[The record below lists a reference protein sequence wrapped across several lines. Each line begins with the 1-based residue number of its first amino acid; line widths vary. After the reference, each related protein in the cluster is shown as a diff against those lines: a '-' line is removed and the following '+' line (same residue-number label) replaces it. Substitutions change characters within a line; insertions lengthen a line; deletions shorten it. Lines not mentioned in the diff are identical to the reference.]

1 MVFEAK
7 KGDDTMINRYQTAN
21 QSNYHPSFYTK
32 AQAAVPVKAS
42 ENGPASSQTT
52 AQTSQTGRFDQVDVT
67 KDWKQMAIDTLNELS
82 DKYENIA
89 FGIIDFDS
97 NLTLKNYASFLGKGQ
112 YLYMSTSF
120 LEKMGSGPAEYA
132 DCASRLEQALKGM
145 SDGAQNGL
153 PEKTINQG
161 VYLTKDQ
168 TAVWQTLLEEKPEN
182 PLLPKEDE
190 KKNLLPW
197 LTEEENKKSIFDQD
211 LSRYSINTKNL
222 LTSPGHAGMNVASAR
237 TVSQV
242 QNAAFSAKHSLC
254 QLRMALAFT
263 TNDKD
268 SQKLRQ
274 AIRQM
279 EKVVRQA
286 GSKVRDLQ
294 KMSEVKAKKERQIKE
309 RKRKEARKTS
319 AILNKKKKERFAK
332 DRQLSNES
340 IGYLAQ
346 VRSGYAQEND
356 ERLNQI
362 MVDLGV
368 YSTDP
373 MGLAALSG
381 MTAGASGVAV
391 EITMAAANAAIP
403 IPVVG
408 G

>member
-1 MVFEAK
+1 
-7 KGDDTMINRYQTAN
+7 MINRYQTAN
-21 QSNYHPSFYTK
+21 QPNYHPSFHTK
-32 AQAAVPVKAS
+32 AQAAIPVKAS
-42 ENGPASSQTT
+42 EDGPASSQTT

>member
-1 MVFEAK
+1 
-7 KGDDTMINRYQTAN
+7 MINRYQTTN
-21 QSNYHPSFYTK
+21 QSNYQPSFYTNCMK
-32 AQAAVPVKAS
+32 AQTAAPVKS
-42 ENGPASSQTT
+42 LENGTGAALQTT
-52 AQTSQTGRFDQVDVT
+52 AQTSQTGRFDQVDVA

-82 DKYENIA
+82 DKYENIG
-89 FGIIDFDS
+89 FGILDFDS
-97 NLTLKNYASFLGKGQ
+97 NFTLKNYASFLGKGQ

-132 DCASRLEQALKGM
+132 DCVSRLEQALKGL
-145 SDGAQNGL
+145 SEGAQNGL

-197 LTEEENKKSIFDQD
+197 LTEEEKNKKSIFDQD

-222 LTSPGHAGMNVASAR
+222 LTSPGHAGMNVASAK

-268 SQKLRQ
+268 VQKLRQ
-274 AIRQM
+274 AIKQM
-279 EKVVRQA
+279 EKVVHQA

-309 RKRKEARKTS
+309 RKRKEARKTN
-319 AILNKKKKERFAK
+319 AVLNKKKKERFAK
-332 DRQLSNES
+332 DRQISNES

-356 ERLNQI
+356 EHLNQI
-362 MVDLGV
+362 MADLGI
-368 YSTDP
+368 YASDP
-373 MGLAALSG
+373 MMGMAALSG

-403 IPVVG
+403 IPAVAG
-408 G
+408 

>member
-1 MVFEAK
+1 
-7 KGDDTMINRYQTAN
+7 MINRYQTAN

-373 MGLAALSG
+373 MGLTALSG

-403 IPVVG
+403 IPAVG

>member
-1 MVFEAK
+1 
-7 KGDDTMINRYQTAN
+7 MINRYQTAN
-21 QSNYHPSFYTK
+21 QPNYHPSFHTK

-42 ENGPASSQTT
+42 EDGPASSQTT

-319 AILNKKKKERFAK
+319 TILNKKKKERFAK

-403 IPVVG
+403 IPAVG